1 MDIKMAM
8 IEAPIKAGVDQNG
21 TIVESIP
28 LKKETF
34 ARAKTGDGVPIQAR
48 REQSNGTSQSIEE

>member
-34 ARAKTGDGVPIQAR
+34 ARAKKGDAVPIQATTR
-48 REQSNGTSQSIEE
+48 TK